1 MTMDKLTLINPNIH
15 QEAKLKK
22 DKFLERIKNV
32 QNLRTCYLERNFL
45 PGEEM
50 EWEILEELH
59 KAINTG
65 VFSFGVTYKVFTFEI
80 DKELYDWFKYN
91 DLQTIQKQVVNWVA
105 AVYLSQP
112 LLQEYLDD
120 YIYSPILSEAKR
132 VIKNHYS
139 KAYSDKYKVLDETVE
154 FFDSGLNGE
163 NDKEKYKIY
172 ETFQEENSD
181 EIDKPYGLRGNEYRN
196 ASLRYINCL
205 PPKFLQDPTAKS
217 DVVLFDNYGLRYSP
231 LLKIRI
237 GYFTDIDWLYIVERD
252 LQKAIERYK
261 PEIER
266 RIKSTKDVERIMEHA
281 KTDALNRS
289 ESDKEIFSNWLFS
302 YRNYEKTKN
311 HIFQLFLDETP
322 VGLIYVIRQ
331 RNSNN
336 FKIGWTEQKKG
347 MNEKQS
353 VKNRVAGL
361 QTGNPEPL
369 DIVGFFRASG
379 TKTERALHSLFDS
392 KRRTGEWFLLDQTDW
407 QNILS
412 DDWRISKNIF

>member
-1 MTMDKLTLINPNIH
+1 
-15 QEAKLKK
+15 
-22 DKFLERIKNV
+22 
-32 QNLRTCYLERNFL
+32 
-45 PGEEM
+45 
-50 EWEILEELH
+50 
-59 KAINTG
+59 
-65 VFSFGVTYKVFTFEI
+65 
-80 DKELYDWFKYN
+80 
-91 DLQTIQKQVVNWVA
+91 
-105 AVYLSQP
+105 
-112 LLQEYLDD
+112 
-120 YIYSPILSEAKR
+120 
-132 VIKNHYS
+132 
-139 KAYSDKYKVLDETVE
+139 
-154 FFDSGLNGE
+154 
-163 NDKEKYKIY
+163 
-172 ETFQEENSD
+172 
-181 EIDKPYGLRGNEYRN
+181 
-196 ASLRYINCL
+196 
-205 PPKFLQDPTAKS
+205 
-217 DVVLFDNYGLRYSP
+217 
-231 LLKIRI
+231 
-237 GYFTDIDWLYIVERD
+237 
-252 LQKAIERYK
+252 
-261 PEIER
+261 
-266 RIKSTKDVERIMEHA
+266 MEHA